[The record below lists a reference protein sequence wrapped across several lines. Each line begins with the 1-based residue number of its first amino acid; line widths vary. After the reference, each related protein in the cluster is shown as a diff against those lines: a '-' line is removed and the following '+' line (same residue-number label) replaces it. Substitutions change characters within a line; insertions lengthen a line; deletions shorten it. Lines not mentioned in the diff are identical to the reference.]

1 MLTWIL
7 IAVVVAAMFGYINLE
22 QIGKKGRKKVEE
34 ALPHIKKFID
44 ETKTQMENNK
54 KEDDKEGD
62 NK

>member
-22 QIGKKGRKKVEE
+22 QIGKKVRKKVEE
-34 ALPHIKKFID
+34 AQPHIKKFID